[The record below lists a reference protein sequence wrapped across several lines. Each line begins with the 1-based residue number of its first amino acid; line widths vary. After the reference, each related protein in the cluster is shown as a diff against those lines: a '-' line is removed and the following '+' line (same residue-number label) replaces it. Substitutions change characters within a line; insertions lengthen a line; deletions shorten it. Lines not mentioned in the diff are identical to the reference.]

1 MQLVLIR
8 DINLEAAHSAANM
21 SGHTARQIED
31 LNAESE
37 SEPLRGNE
45 IFITSDSLAVL
56 RGDNQ
61 LAIDVLVESSNT
73 VESVARCCFAAI
85 ERGLHVVL
93 MNAEVDLALGSLLH
107 RAAEEYG

>member
-1 MQLVLIR
+1 
-8 DINLEAAHSAANM
+8 M